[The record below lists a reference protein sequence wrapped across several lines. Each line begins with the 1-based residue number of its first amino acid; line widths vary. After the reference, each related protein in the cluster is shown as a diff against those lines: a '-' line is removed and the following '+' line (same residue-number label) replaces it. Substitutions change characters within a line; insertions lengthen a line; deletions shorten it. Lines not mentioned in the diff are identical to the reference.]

1 MKSKY
6 LFLSAA
12 FLSCCISCCI
22 WILTT
27 GCQKKSETDQKPQ
40 LVVVSFGGQW
50 QEAQRKAIFEPF
62 EQKYNADIVE
72 VEYNGD
78 YSLIKEKARKGEW
91 HIIDVEPAELLLGAQ
106 DGIYEFIDY
115 SKINKDELIPE
126 AIHEY
131 GLGVITYSIIMGYS
145 TEAFKPDKPHPTTW
159 KDFWDTKTYPGK
171 RGLHN
176 SPQWMLEI
184 ALLSQ
189 GATKDQLYPLALD
202 KAFGQLNKI
211 KAQNVLFETWAQPA
225 QLIQRGE
232 VTVSVGTNGRLLA
245 AKQEG
250 QPIELS
256 WDQGIFNVEYYAMP
270 KGLTNKDLAMQFIA
284 FAASV
289 DGQKDIPKYIAY
301 GPTNRNAMALID
313 PAIAKNLPT
322 AEENYSKQVAF
333 NPEWWLNNKAE
344 AIRRYNEWALK

>member
-1 MKSKY
+1 MKTKSLLWIA
-6 LFLSAA
+6 LFVSCSV
-12 FLSCCISCCI
+12 FLLL
-22 WILTT
+22 ILN
-27 GCQKKSETDQKPQ
+27 GCEKKSDTTKEQ

-62 EQKYNADIVE
+62 EQKYNVDIVE
-72 VEYNGD
+72 VEYSGD

-91 HIIDVEPAELLLGAQ
+91 DVIDVEPAELLLGAQ
-106 DGIYEFIDY
+106 EGIYEPIDY

-126 AIHEY
+126 AIHQY
-131 GLGVITYSIIMGYS
+131 GLGVITYSIILGYS
-145 TEAFKPDKPHPTTW
+145 TETFPEGKPHPNTW
-159 KDFWDTKTYPGK
+159 ADLWDTKTYPGK
-171 RGLHN
+171 RALHN

-189 GATKDQLYPLALD
+189 GVPKDQLYPLD
-202 KAFGQLNKI
+202 MDRAFESLNKI
-211 KAQNVLFETWAQPA
+211 KSQTVLFETWAQPA

-232 VTVSVGTNGRLLA
+232 VTATVGTNGRLLA

-250 QPIELS
+250 LPIEVS
-256 WDQGIFNVEYYAMP
+256 WDQGIFAVEYYVVP
-270 KGLTNKDLAMQFIA
+270 KGLKNKDLAMRFLA

-301 GPTNRNAMALID
+301 GPTNRNAMAQLE
-313 PAIAKNLPT
+313 PSLAKNLPT

-333 NPEWWLNNKAE
+333 NPEWWLKNKSE

>member
-1 MKSKY
+1 MKPKS
-6 LFLSAA
+6 LFRIAA
-12 FLSCCISCCI
+12 FVSCCIL
-22 WILTT
+22 ILLN
-27 GCQKKSETDQKPQ
+27 GCQKKSDSNQKPQ

-62 EQKYNADIVE
+62 EKKYNADIVE

-91 HIIDVEPAELLLGAQ
+91 DVIDVEPAELLLGTQ
-106 DGIYEFIDY
+106 DGIYEPVDYTKIDK
-115 SKINKDELIPE
+115 SELIPE
-126 AIHEY
+126 AINEY

-145 TEAFKPDKPHPTTW
+145 TEAFKPGNPHPSTW

-176 SPQWMLEI
+176 SPQWMVEI

-189 GATKDQLYPLALD
+189 GVPKDQLYPLD
-202 KAFGQLNKI
+202 MEKAIAQLSKI
-211 KAQNVLFETWAQPA
+211 KPQNVLFETWAQPA

-250 QPIELS
+250 QPIEVS
-256 WDQGIFNVEYYAMP
+256 WDQGIFTVEYYVVP
-270 KGLTNKDLAMQFIA
+270 KGLKNKDLAMQFMA
-284 FAASV
+284 FAASA

-301 GPTNRNAMALID
+301 GPTNRNAMALVD
-313 PAIAKNLPT
+313 STIAKNLPT
-322 AEENYSKQVAF
+322 APENYSKQVAF
-333 NPEWWLNNKAE
+333 NPAWWFKNKSE